1 MVILVT
7 IWGGFTY
14 PRTEHNRVYC
24 LYTNEVGISKLGK
37 NKNTIGALLV
47 LIATFTLT
55 IKDSADKYLMLHH
68 YHPVQILWFRFAI
81 PALILAFT
89 MRKEFVVSVK
99 VTQWRLLARSAMF
112 LFCALVSVIALK
124 DIPLNTYIM
133 IAQLGPI
140 AYMLAGILFFKEKFS
155 GLRWGATLLGFCGVM
170 VILQPSGSADFN
182 WMYLLPLLIV
192 FAATGYNLITKTISS
207 DVSFL
212 SIFINTFWVLGCV
225 ASVLLLVNP
234 SWWVTPHWQ
243 DVPYLLAVP
252 VVTLVSQFCLIKAM
266 KLAEASYLAPFFY
279 FQIVFACL
287 IGYWWFGEVPTH
299 ASLIGGIL
307 IVCAGALLMLKR
319 SPAKKTSTEQ
329 A

>member
-1 MVILVT
+1 M
-7 IWGGFTY
+7 
-14 PRTEHNRVYC
+14 
-24 LYTNEVGISKLGK
+24 GK
-37 NKNTIGALLV
+37 NQNTVGALLV

-81 PALILAFT
+81 PALIMAVF
-89 MRKEFVVSVK
+89 MRKEFVISIK

-112 LFCALVSVIALK
+112 LFCALVSVIVLK

-155 GLRWGATLLGFCGVM
+155 GLRWGATLLGFLGVM
-170 VILQPSGSADFN
+170 VILQPSGTAEFN
-182 WMYLLPLLIV
+182 WMYVLPLLIV
-192 FAATGYNLITKTISS
+192 FAATSYNLITKTISK
-207 DVSFL
+207 DVSSL

-225 ASVLLLVNP
+225 SSLLLLTSP
-234 SWWVTPHWQ
+234 GWWVTPQWQ
-243 DVPYLLAVP
+243 NVPYLAVVP
-252 VVTLVSQFCLIKAM
+252 IVTLVSQFCLIRAM

-287 IGYWWFGEVPTH
+287 LGYWWFDEVPTH
-299 ASLIGGIL
+299 ESLLGGVL
-307 IVCAGALLMLKR
+307 IVLAGALLMLR
-319 SPAKKTSTEQ
+319 RAPAKSTATEQ
-329 A
+329 I

>member
-1 MVILVT
+1 M
-7 IWGGFTY
+7 
-14 PRTEHNRVYC
+14 
-24 LYTNEVGISKLGK
+24 GK

-81 PALILAFT
+81 PALIMAFT
-89 MRKEFVVSVK
+89 LRKAFVVSIK

-112 LFCALVSVIALK
+112 LFCALVSVITLK

-140 AYMLAGILFFKEKFS
+140 AYMLAGILFFKETFS
-155 GLRWGATLLGFCGVM
+155 GLRWGATLLGFGGVM
-170 VILQPSGSADFN
+170 VILQPSGTAEFN
-182 WMYLLPLLIV
+182 WMYALPLLIV
-192 FAATGYNLITKTISS
+192 FAATGYNLITKTISKE
-207 DVSFL
+207 VSSL

-225 ASVLLLVNP
+225 SSLLLLLNS
-234 SWWVTPHWQ
+234 SWWVTPQWQ
-243 DVPYLLAVP
+243 DIPYLAVVP
-252 VVTLVSQFCLIKAM
+252 IVTLVSQFCLIRAM

-287 IGYWWFGEVPTH
+287 LGYWWFDEVPTH
-299 ASLIGGIL
+299 ESLLGGVL
-307 IVCAGALLMLKR
+307 IVFAGALLMLKR
-319 SPAKKTSTEQ
+319 APAKSTATEQ
-329 A
+329 V